1 MTFSR
6 MHLGM
11 LGVVSIF
18 TGMISP
24 VVKNSNGVF
33 AFPLT
38 NMQIPTY
45 LILLSL
51 AIICILLTARAWTG
65 VKLFAYLI
73 LASIGYLFIVSWGGE
88 MRTNNGVL
96 APNLSWGWVFLTI
109 GMGLLIASVFHKNIG
124 GKHKL
129 SLADHLLGWF
139 SACIVLGLTG
149 LIIAV
154 SYTPELEKSTN
165 GRILENI
172 FGSGGTKTISGVTE
186 TKTFPSINNFTFDRK
201 QDTISFFS
209 SSGKEMILVPD
220 GTKFDRL
227 PYAISNIGNTRY
239 IVSADGTISNSSGE
253 SIGKAYL
260 PQNTK
265 DGILFYS
272 GNVIKS
278 ITQGGINTYSGEYNK
293 VTDIIFSSEGNN
305 FVWKNKT
312 ASGYVL
318 VKNGNIIGNEEIN
331 ISHISINKNAN
342 SIMALIENGSG
353 AKYIIKNGIKIEK
366 ILTGFIENSIKM
378 NGMNSMYAIE
388 QDGYIGL
395 VYNGVLINRKFDE
408 IREIFLD
415 KDGDG
420 YVYFGRPL
428 GEQSY
433 CLYTRYRGN
442 LCGITGY
449 MNPRLSA
456 DGSSVIYAALKD
468 GTWGIYRNASP
479 IISNTGYMSGP
490 DISQDYAFFDI
501 TNPSYYLFIKRID
514 NGYKLYKKGS
524 WIIGN
529 WKDVG
534 LDISFGYDNKI
545 IMSVEDQEG
554 WKIIEF

>member
-24 VVKNSNGVF
+24 VVKNANWVF
-33 AFPLT
+33 AFPMT

-51 AIICILLTARAWTG
+51 AIICILLTVRAWTG
-65 VKLFAYLI
+65 VKLFVYMI
-73 LASIGYLFIVSWGGE
+73 LASIGYLFIVSWGWE
-88 MRTNNGVL
+88 IRTNTGVL
-96 APNLSWGWVFLTI
+96 APNLSWGWIFLVI

-124 GKHKL
+124 SKHKL

-139 SACIVLGLTG
+139 SACIVLGLTW

-165 GRILENI
+165 WRILENI
-172 FGSGGTKTISGVTE
+172 FGSGWTKTVSWVTE
-186 TKTFPSINNFTFDRK
+186 TKTFPSINSLTFDRK
-201 QDTISFFS
+201 QDTVSFFS
-209 SSGKEMILVPD
+209 SSGKEMVLVPD
-220 GTKFDRL
+220 WAKFDRL

-239 IVSADGTISNSSGE
+239 IISADGTISNSSGE
-253 SIGKAYL
+253 NIGKAYL

-265 DGILFYS
+265 DWILFYS
-272 GNVIKS
+272 GNIIKWIS
-278 ITQGGINTYSGEYNK
+278 QWWIYSYSGEYNK
-293 VTDIIFSSEGNN
+293 VQDILYSNEWNN
-305 FVWKNKT
+305 FIWKNKT

-318 VKNGNIIGNEEIN
+318 VKNWNIIWNEEMN

-342 SIMALIENGSG
+342 SIMAVVENWSG
-353 AKYIIKNGIKIEK
+353 AKYIIKNGVKIEK

-388 QDGYIGL
+388 QDWYIWL

-433 CLYTRYRGN
+433 CLYTRYRWN

-456 DGSSVIYAALKD
+456 DWSSIIYAALKD
-468 GTWGIYRNASP
+468 DAWGIYRNASP
-479 IISNTGYMSGP
+479 IISNTWYMSES

-501 TNPSYYLFIKRID
+501 TNPSYYLFIKHVD
-514 NGYKLYKKGS
+514 NGYKLYKKGW
-524 WIIGN
+524 WINWN
-529 WKDVG
+529 WKDVW
-534 LDISFGYDNKI
+534 LDVSFGYDNKI
-545 IMSVEDQEG
+545 IMSVEDTEW
-554 WKIIEF
+554 WKLIEF